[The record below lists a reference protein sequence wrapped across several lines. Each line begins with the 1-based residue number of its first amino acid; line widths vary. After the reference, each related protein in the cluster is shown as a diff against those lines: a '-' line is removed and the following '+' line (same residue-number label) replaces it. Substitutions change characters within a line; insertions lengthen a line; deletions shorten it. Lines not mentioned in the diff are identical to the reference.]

1 MVTIQAART
10 PLKRIASL
18 TALCFV
24 MSVAGANAQSAD
36 DSRVANYKSVL
47 QQIANKKLEIDHK
60 QVVVATQAETMKSL
74 RSQIKQV
81 NETKKTINPM
91 MAKMAT
97 AIEDVMN
104 TDMPFQEGER
114 FNRLDGV
121 KETMADATATPADKM
136 RKLLNIYSIEV
147 GYGQSLEAYDGDS
160 PVQANAGK
168 RRQACR
174 EDAGSAACAMDEALK
189 DRLEDAQDIDPDAT
203 LGDIAEGIMDGTYIR
218 YGRMALAYMSAD
230 GSESLRFDGAERQ
243 WVELPAARALEV
255 RRAIR
260 IARGESAPGVVTA
273 PVLVAN

>member
-1 MVTIQAART
+1 MAQHERPHDVDHDRGKIRSIR
-10 PLKRIASL
+10 L
-18 TALCFV
+18 
-24 MSVAGANAQSAD
+24 VAG
-36 DSRVANYKSVL
+36 
-47 QQIANKKLEIDHK
+47 
-60 QVVVATQAETMKSL
+60 
-74 RSQIKQV
+74 
-81 NETKKTINPM
+81 
-91 MAKMAT
+91 
-97 AIEDVMN
+97 
-104 TDMPFQEGER
+104 
-114 FNRLDGV
+114 
-121 KETMADATATPADKM
+121 
-136 RKLLNIYSIEV
+136 
-147 GYGQSLEAYDGDS
+147 
-160 PVQANAGK
+160 
-168 RRQACR
+168 